1 MFGCVE
7 RRIHL
12 RVAASGFVHFAQA
25 FFFSKCV
32 FILFLFAFCALL
44 LYFICEYH
52 FSFRARSVVVQIGG
66 QTLIFAE
73 ADLKYRMGRKCY
85 ILSLLI

>member
-25 FFFSKCV
+25 FFFQNVYLFC
-32 FILFLFAFCALL
+32 FFLRFARYFCILSANITFLF
-44 LYFICEYH
+44 E
-52 FSFRARSVVVQIGG
+52 RVQ
-66 QTLIFAE
+66 
-73 ADLKYRMGRKCY
+73 
-85 ILSLLI
+85 S